1 MDDRPTDEHRTAR
14 TVTLV
19 VPLPDRTA
27 PDRPVRAPYIE
38 RPGRTEDRTPRPVER
53 TGTEQ
58 DAVRPTPVE
67 TVRPVQPPPVRTTVR
82 PEPVERLVW
91 QTVDPGPEP
100 IERQPPGDG
109 GRTHLKIIVVLVPAA
124 GAVGGI
130 IAATGLPSL
139 PSIDIR
145 PVLVVVGT
153 VVLGIGITRF
163 SGVLRAIVAAIAGGR
178 R

>member
-1 MDDRPTDEHRTAR
+1 MDDRTTDEHRTAR

-82 PEPVERLVW
+82 PEPVERIVW
-91 QTVDPGPEP
+91 QEVEPAPE
-100 IERQPPGDG
+100 RSVRALPGDG
-109 GRTHLKIIVVLVPAA
+109 GRTHLKIAATAVPTVAAAGIVCGLVSSLWPLAVLAGAAAAGVLV
-124 GAVGGI
+124 
-130 IAATGLPSL
+130 TL
-139 PSIDIR
+139 
-145 PVLVVVGT
+145 LV
-153 VVLGIGITRF
+153 RF
-163 SGVLRAIVAAIAGGR
+163 ARWLSEAIVRDAQ
-178 R
+178 